1 MEIKFRDASA
11 VNIKTDLLVIPVREK
26 QLDEPAIRALDQRL
40 KGQLRQRIQKSRFT
54 GAEGSQL
61 HFSTAGL
68 LPAGAIAA
76 PRLG

>member
-1 MEIKFRDASA
+1 MEIKFRDTSA

-61 HFSTAGL
+61 HFLHGGSVTGSS
-68 LPAGAIAA
+68 IAA